1 MWKQKLLYST
11 GWRDAWTNWILLPIT
26 PSCSQAPFKAPDFLS
41 ALWKGGVSLLAGSFY
56 FHFCTSHQSDHAGP
70 SAASPIS
77 QCSRWCGS
85 AITDQLTGLIR
96 ICPWY
101 SQQHTGEIV
110 FMRGGSF
117 CLRTCNTTL
126 GWDTVVWVP
135 AERQC
140 AAGDRVSVTGHVLST
155 ETLTIIIIL
164 NKYNSIHFSVV
175 QTDDWRIELK
185 GDVCEPVQP
194 WSWHNWRSL
203 STLISADRQTC
214 SSSLLLNRFTL
225 TGCDFNF

>member
-70 SAASPIS
+70 SAASPIF

-110 FMRGGSF
+110 FMRGG
-117 CLRTCNTTL
+117 
-126 GWDTVVWVP
+126 
-135 AERQC
+135 
-140 AAGDRVSVTGHVLST
+140 
-155 ETLTIIIIL
+155 
-164 NKYNSIHFSVV
+164 
-175 QTDDWRIELK
+175 
-185 GDVCEPVQP
+185 
-194 WSWHNWRSL
+194 
-203 STLISADRQTC
+203 
-214 SSSLLLNRFTL
+214 LLLPAHMQHYSWLGHCGLSPGRTSVCS
-225 TGCDFNF
+225 GWQSECDRTRTVHRDTDYNNNNIKQV